1 MMIIFYPGKL
11 LHVDYFSN
19 DDDYFCWPFGIHV
32 IPVYPLLTPSAMR
45 AALVVAT
52 LAGASAP

>member
-19 DDDYFCWPFGIHV
+19 DDDYVFWPFGIHV
-32 IPVYPLLTPSAMR
+32 IPVYPLLTPSVGH
-45 AALVVAT
+45 ALI
-52 LAGASAP
+52 